1 MTIVSGIDGG
11 NKQKRLSLNL
21 TVMILEQSRKYMFI
35 FDFILNKTIAF
46 YTVVYKAVTLKL

>member
-35 FDFILNKTIAF
+35 FDLILNKTIAF